1 MADEVEN
8 KPKFILNKQKNDKP
22 SQPKEEKEPS
32 QEKKKVVVRRKPVV
46 VAKTSEK
53 TDNGKNPQVNNSN
66 TSSITSSG
74 LAFGLSILFI
84 TTIGSNPNSKAFFKT
99 NFVCGIGP
107 S

>member
-32 QEKKKVVVRRKPVV
+32 QEKKKVVDRRKPVV

-53 TDNGKNPQVNNSN
+53 TDNVKNPQVNNSN
-66 TSSITSSG
+66 T
-74 LAFGLSILFI
+74 
-84 TTIGSNPNSKAFFKT
+84 
-99 NFVCGIGP
+99 
-107 S
+107 